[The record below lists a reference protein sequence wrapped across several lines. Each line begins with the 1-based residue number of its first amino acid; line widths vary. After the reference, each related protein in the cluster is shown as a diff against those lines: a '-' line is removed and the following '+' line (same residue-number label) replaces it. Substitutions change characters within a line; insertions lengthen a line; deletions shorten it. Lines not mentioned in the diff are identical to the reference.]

1 VSIEKIAVVGLGTMG
16 SGIAQVAIQSGLDV
30 VGVERDAKSA
40 RASVDRVS
48 SGLDR
53 QVKRE
58 KITADEAAAAL
69 ARLTVGS
76 DLAAVSDADAVVEAV
91 YEDVALKTELFGDL
105 DKIASANALLASNTS
120 TIPLIIMASS
130 TSTPE
135 RVVGLHFFNPVPL
148 MKLVEVVRTP
158 EANPEL
164 VTLAADLA
172 RALGK
177 SPVIVN
183 DVPGFVGNLLVVPFL
198 LDAIRA
204 YERGVADMGEIDD
217 VLKLGFNHP
226 MGPFALSDLIGL
238 DIVHD
243 MAASMYEEYR
253 DPKYWPPTL
262 LKQYVRMGR
271 LGRKT
276 GHGFYAYDR

>member
-1 VSIEKIAVVGLGTMG
+1 L
-16 SGIAQVAIQSGLDV
+16 VAIQSGLQV
-30 VGVERDAKSA
+30 MGVERDANCAK
-40 RASVDRVS
+40 ASIDLVS

-58 KITADEAAAAL
+58 KITTDEAAAAL
-69 ARLTVGS
+69 ARLTVSS
-76 DLAAVSDADAVVEAV
+76 DLTAVSEADVVVEAV
-91 YEDVALKTELFGDL
+91 YEDVALKTELFGHL
-105 DKIASANALLASNTS
+105 DKIAGESALLASNTS
-120 TIPLIIMASS
+120 TIPLMVMAAS

-135 RVVGLHFFNPVPL
+135 RVVGLHFFNPVPV
-148 MKLVEVVRTP
+148 MQLVEVIKTP
-158 EANPEL
+158 AVDPEL
-164 VTLAADLA
+164 ITVATDLA
-172 RALGK
+172 RTLGK
-177 SPVIVN
+177 SPVVVN

-204 YERGVADMGEIDD
+204 YERGVAGMEEIDN

-243 MAASMYEEYR
+243 MAASMYDEYR
-253 DPKYWPPTL
+253 DPKFWPPTL